1 MKIKKKF
8 QGTIPE
14 NKILDTPSSSKTDTY
29 SCNMINQKFTQ
40 GIEEFEGMW
49 DGVYERLLAT
59 VTFHAVYQR
68 DVLVLAIGHSG
79 ASSSDQTGI
88 AIICPACGNSTTDAS
103 LQYCQI
109 TGMGDLTADD
119 FRIEKTGNKINIY
132 FKKNNHYRTYF
143 AFCLAKTA
151 NITLH

>member
-8 QGTIPE
+8 QGQAPE
-14 NKILDTPSSSKTDTY
+14 NKILNAPSSSQTDTY
-29 SCNMINQKFTQ
+29 SCDMINKKFTQ
-40 GIEEFEGMW
+40 GIENFEGMW

-59 VTFHAVYQR
+59 VTFYGTYQR

-79 ASSSDQTGI
+79 YTSSDQTGI
-88 AIICPACGNSTTDAS
+88 AIICPSCAGSTTDTAT
-103 LQYCQI
+103 QYCQI

-119 FRIEKTGNKINIY
+119 FKVVKSGNKMEIY

-143 AFCLAKTA
+143 AFCLAKTD
-151 NITLH
+151 NIVLN